1 MENIFGYDPCGLSRD
16 LIYIA
21 GIDEMCSEERKRGNG
36 VRIPCCPASVMET
49 KAFREPL
56 IIDIVA
62 KASEIV
68 EGKAEGENSR
78 RSSSSYFE
86 DNFLLTTQHYA
97 IAAACSRYE
106 LLEIP
111 FYKATVRKEWEGR
124 QVGGPKP
131 EDRPFLKKPRKKEW
145 L

>member
-1 MENIFGYDPCGLSRD
+1 M
-16 LIYIA
+16 
-21 GIDEMCSEERKRGNG
+21 ID
-36 VRIPCCPASVMET
+36 
-49 KAFREPL
+49 F
-56 IIDIVA
+56 VA

-78 RSSSSYFE
+78 RCSNSYIE

-111 FYKATVRKEWEGR
+111 
-124 QVGGPKP
+124 
-131 EDRPFLKKPRKKEW
+131 
-145 L
+145 